1 MRARTYD
8 VLEVRKEC
16 RCFVVVSILTALVGL
31 LSSGALVAGGK
42 PRRKCKMPL
51 QECIDRMSSSL
62 KTTGW
67 VGIEFDDHNVT
78 SGGYKVVKVIQG
90 SPAEKSG
97 LQPGDVLY
105 ALNGVR
111 IAENSKEALAK
122 ARQGWKPGQSVIYTV
137 KREGVDRE
145 IRLTLAPMP
154 ADVMARWIGEHM
166 KEHEAAERSASK

>member
-1 MRARTYD
+1 MTRRLLVA
-8 VLEVRKEC
+8 
-16 RCFVVVSILTALVGL
+16 IALG
-31 LSSGALVAGGK
+31 GALAAAPIIAGDSTK
-42 PRRKCKMPL
+42 KCTMPL
-51 QECIDRMSSSL
+51 KQCLDRMSSSL

-67 VGIEFDDHNVT
+67 VGIEFDNEIIT
-78 SGGYKVVKVIQG
+78 NGGYKVMKVIPG
-90 SPAEKSG
+90 SPAEKAG

-111 IAENSKEALAK
+111 IADKNYAALAK
-122 ARQGWKPGQSVIYTV
+122 ARKEWTPGQSVTYTI

-166 KEHEAAERSASK
+166 KEHEAAERAASK

>member
-1 MRARTYD
+1 MFAR
-8 VLEVRKEC
+8 C
-16 RCFVVVSILTALVGL
+16 
-31 LSSGALVAGGK
+31 LVAIACCATLAGAPSVAGESYK
-42 PRRKCKMPL
+42 KCTMPV
-51 QECIDRMSSSL
+51 QECIDRMSSTL

-67 VGIEFDDHNVT
+67 VGIEFDDATVT
-78 SGGYKVVKVIQG
+78 NGGYKVVKVIPG

-111 IAENSKEALAK
+111 IAQDNSAALAK
-122 ARQGWKPGQSVIYTV
+122 ARHEWKPGQSVTYTV

-166 KEHEAAERSASK
+166 KQHEAAERTAAK